1 MSPRTWTLSA
11 YLSSD
16 KTTKQTHTHTH
27 LLDLSEQFS
36 GSAFQTLMETRS
48 GDQINRNFHWQACE
62 VCFPQPFVQRPHRA
76 GFRLRDCSLSMKCNS
91 RNRKLEHT
99 QGGFSIIASHQAPLS
114 FLDVTISCAVQG
126 GAVTA
131 PLWWLRVHQSPQK
144 QQEKLD
150 RLRGDIRQ
158 LTRTCC

>member
-1 MSPRTWTLSA
+1 MNKADLFNV
-11 YLSSD
+11 
-16 KTTKQTHTHTH
+16 TTYMNPVSIPELWQDNKANTHTH

-36 GSAFQTLMETRS
+36 GSAFQTLMERRCVSHSHLCRGRTERDS
-48 GDQINRNFHWQACE
+48 GWGIA
-62 VCFPQPFVQRPHRA
+62 VCRWSAIPVTVNWNIF
-76 GFRLRDCSLSMKCNS
+76 K
-91 RNRKLEHT
+91 E
-99 QGGFSIIASHQAPLS
+99 GFSIIASHQAPLS

-150 RLRGDIRQ
+150 RLRGDICQ